1 MLVSAR
7 GAAAIAAATTTFFVA
22 ALVLLGH
29 PVSALRVLGGLLE
42 TSRHPNAVIDLF
54 INLKPLE
61 LSSHDRESAYFGLQE
76 FAVPASMGSKLKSSL
91 RVNGEG
97 TSSRAAK
104 RQAVYEALREHAMR
118 TQRSTIAHLRSLG
131 YDTHTFWINNSILI
145 KDAPS
150 HLIALLINFSYSA
163 AGTDIISLAPNRIV
177 ARVPEP
183 KPVKHGESAG
193 EYYARTPVIPW
204 NLKLIKA
211 HRAWEYTRGEGVVV
225 ANIDTGVDYRHPQLR
240 SSYRGYYMKGDGG
253 SGDSTSSVA
262 TAATATEQ
270 GRSPPTDSPSVVADH
285 EYNWFDPSGQL
296 AEATDVHGHGTHT
309 MGTMVGRTVGVA
321 PGARWIAAQGCDQ
334 ESCSQER
341 LLASAQWVMCP
352 TDGRGSKPR
361 CDLGADI
368 VNNSWGGAITDE
380 ESMTWFSG
388 AVAAWLAADM
398 IPIFAQGNSGP
409 ACATAGTPGDLAD
422 VIAVGAID
430 AIGSLTVF
438 SSRGPGG
445 AKLGHARWKPDYVA
459 PGQAV
464 VSCASGGGLIAMSG
478 TSMAAPHVAGV
489 AALLLSLR
497 SSLTFEQMRKLLT
510 RTVNTVSLL
519 EPQMGQQACYGVRWN
534 QFPNYQYGHG
544 LIDVEAAVANLQGE
558 RDTEQGRGHTESDQ
572 TSSSLPPSLYGK

>member
-1 MLVSAR
+1 MLVLAG
-7 GAAAIAAATTTFFVA
+7 GAAATAFVTLTLA
-22 ALVLLGH
+22 LLG
-29 PVSALRVLGGLLE
+29 PSANALRVLGNLLE
-42 TSRHPNAVIDLF
+42 TSQHPNAVIDLF
-54 INLKPLE
+54 INFKPQE
-61 LSSHDRESAYFGLQE
+61 PSSHDRNSPYYGLQE
-76 FAVPASMGSKLKSSL
+76 FATPAYVGSKIESL
-91 RVNGEG
+91 HANGGEVL
-97 TSSRAAK
+97 SRTAK
-104 RQAVYEALREHAMR
+104 RQAVYESLREYAMR
-118 TQRSTIAHLRSLG
+118 TQRSTVEHLRSLG
-131 YDTHTFWINNSILI
+131 YETRSFWINNSILV
-145 KDAPS
+145 KGAPS
-150 HLIALLINFSYSA
+150 HLITLLINFSYTA
-163 AGTDIISLAPNRIV
+163 AGADIVSLAPNRIV
-177 ARVPEP
+177 ARIPEP
-183 KPVKHGESAG
+183 KPVKNGKSAG

-211 HRAWEYTRGEGVVV
+211 HRAWEHTRGEGVVV
-225 ANIDTGVDYRHPQLR
+225 ANIDTGVDYTHPQLR
-240 SSYRGYYMKGDGG
+240 SSYRGYYMRKDGN
-253 SGDSTSSVA
+253 STRSV
-262 TAATATEQ
+262 TRRD
-270 GRSPPTDSPSVVADH
+270 RSLSTDSLAAVADH
-285 EYNWFDPSGQL
+285 EYNWFDPSGKL

-309 MGTMVGRTVGVA
+309 MGTIVGRTVGVA
-321 PGARWIAAQGCDQ
+321 PDARWIAAQGCDQ

-352 TDGRGSKPR
+352 TDGEGSRPR
-361 CDLGADI
+361 CDLGADV

-380 ESMTWFSG
+380 ESMTWFSA

-409 ACATAGTPGDLAD
+409 ACATAGTPGDLED

-464 VSCASGGGLIAMSG
+464 VSCASGGGLVAMSG

-510 RTVNTVSLL
+510 RTVNTISLL

-534 QFPNYQYGHG
+534 QFPNYQYGNG
-544 LIDVEAAVANLQGE
+544 LIDVEAAVA
-558 RDTEQGRGHTESDQ
+558 
-572 TSSSLPPSLYGK
+572 SLRKENITK